1 MSGLENSY
9 RIEDLYIVKF
19 QSEYKKKYQE
29 EDFENFFNPNFYFIV
44 EKFSYEVSKK
54 ETIYVE
60 DYAECITGYSFY
72 MREADSQF
80 SSYLKIFSSFEQLP
94 VEYLNEEEKETGII
108 KTLRIFQIFQ
118 EINTK
123 QKVLRR

>member
-80 SSYLKIFSSFEQLP
+80 SSYPEVFSSFEQLP